1 MGSARCAGG
10 RKRGMMPQ
18 SPGVKRNL
26 CDHEKIPPNWRAT
39 RGGAHMKGIH
49 IATITMCVASAVA
62 ATGLG
67 VSSSWAQST
76 APRYEVD
83 ATFPKPFPDRWVT
96 GGFGGHCIHAQ
107 DHVL

>member
-1 MGSARCAGG
+1 
-10 RKRGMMPQ
+10 
-18 SPGVKRNL
+18 
-26 CDHEKIPPNWRAT
+26 
-39 RGGAHMKGIH
+39 MKGIH

-83 ATFPKPFPDRWVT
+83 ATFPKPFPDPAGSAAIASTRRTTCFFSTVRMCWR
-96 GGFGGHCIHAQ
+96 GN
-107 DHVL
+107 